1 MAKKDKITQ
10 EDIDVLHTLFIDE
23 MVRLFNRSKERNGVG
38 KDVRLGILEQY
49 FRTLQVTGPTII
61 APIEPLHY
69 HAGYGPRLLSS

>member
-38 KDVRLGILEQY
+38 KDVRLHIC
-49 FRTLQVTGPTII
+49 
-61 APIEPLHY
+61 
-69 HAGYGPRLLSS
+69 